1 MEVNKELVFSSTE
14 EVVKVYRYFSL
25 SSNDKEIG
33 DYSNTLTVTTDR
45 VVIESI
51 NKGGFVRDEYPIDSI
66 EGTKSQFYYSKKS
79 KAGLVLF
86 IIGLV
91 IIGLGF
97 GLKDILANIFGFMYL
112 IFAGVGLALFIVG
125 LILLIKLKAKQ
136 SFRLTLFTCKQ
147 FYSLTTL
154 SGENFI
160 SKKRKRNKETAKIKI
175 VATITEDALKML
187 NELNGV
193 FITVKHFKEE
203 VACMR
208 SKMLNNII
216 SVSEFEENYAR
227 LLSAIKK

>member
-1 MEVNKELVFSSTE
+1 MEVNKELIFSSAE
-14 EVVKVYRYFSL
+14 EVVKEYRYFSL
-25 SSNDKEIG
+25 SSNDKDIG

-51 NKGGFVRDEYPIDSI
+51 NKSGFVRDEYPINSI
-66 EGTKSQFYYSKKS
+66 EGMKSQFYHAKKS
-79 KAGLVLF
+79 KVGLGLF
-86 IIGLV
+86 IIGLLV
-91 IIGLGF
+91 IGLGF
-97 GLKDILANIFGFMYL
+97 GLMDILASIFEYLYL
-112 IFAGVGLALFIVG
+112 IIVGVGLLFFIIG
-125 LILLIKLKAKQ
+125 LILLIKLKSKQ
-136 SFRLTLFTCKQ
+136 SFRLTMFSCKQ

-154 SGENFI
+154 SGENFT
-160 SKKRKRNKETAKIKI
+160 SRKRKRNKETAKIKI

-208 SKMLNNII
+208 NKMLNNII